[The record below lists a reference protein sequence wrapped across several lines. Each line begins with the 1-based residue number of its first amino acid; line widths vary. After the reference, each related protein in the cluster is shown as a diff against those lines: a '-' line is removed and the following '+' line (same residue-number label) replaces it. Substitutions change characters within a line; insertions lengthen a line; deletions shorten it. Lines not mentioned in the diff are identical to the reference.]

1 VNTFKLVAATV
12 FFIALGF
19 NAERVKVSLNH
30 YLDYGT
36 QISGFDDMSP
46 AEREA
51 ALTELSPVIPYDY
64 YYNHTKISVY
74 HRFSIRQ
81 LAAFK
86 WGFALLL
93 VGIYLFAGLFF
104 LGWMDVGQAAK
115 NHIYIYVAIAFLVAV
130 LFFAV
135 SRIHPNPTPGYAVAR
150 KVLGFLHSPLPLI
163 LAVFTSRMRAAFS

>member
-1 VNTFKLVAATV
+1 MNALKLAVAIV

-19 NAERVKVSLNH
+19 TAERIKVSLNH
-30 YLDYGT
+30 YLEFGA
-36 QISGFDDMSP
+36 QIKGFDAMLP
-46 AEREA
+46 AEREE
-51 ALTELSPVIPYDY
+51 ALAQLVPVIPYDY
-64 YYNHTKISVY
+64 YYNHKKISVY